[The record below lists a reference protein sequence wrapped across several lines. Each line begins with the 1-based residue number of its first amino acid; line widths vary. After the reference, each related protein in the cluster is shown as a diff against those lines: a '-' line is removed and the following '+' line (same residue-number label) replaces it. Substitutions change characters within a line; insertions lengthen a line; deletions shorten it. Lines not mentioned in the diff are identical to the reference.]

1 LATNL
6 LAPSPADAVRPVS
19 SRIRRLIRRTAWSGL
34 PKRVALPVRSMK
46 ASSTETG
53 STSGEKSAR
62 IAMTSSETRRY
73 FAMSTG
79 RKAA

>member
-1 LATNL
+1 
-6 LAPSPADAVRPVS
+6 
-19 SRIRRLIRRTAWSGL
+19 
-34 PKRVALPVRSMK
+34 MK

-79 RKAA
+79 RNAAEGQRRAAREIGIAERTPKARAS